1 MSTPPNPYGQPQ
13 YGYPPPAPQP
23 PAPGYGQAPAPA
35 PGYGQAPAPGYAAPG
50 YGQPPAPGYGYPA
63 TPPPPAYGQPP
74 APGYG
79 APGYP
84 PVGPPPGG
92 PAGGWGQQPPIP
104 PPSAARRVG
113 RRLTLRIVAL
123 AVGVVVLIVGY
134 LVAGTS
140 VSSAAIG
147 DCVHRGGVSDVS
159 IVKCSDP
166 KAQYRVIGK
175 YTGTTDTSRCDDTAG
190 TTAKVSGTSGRRTSK
205 KRYVLCLGPLLGSS
219 GATASAS
226 ATASAAPNSSAKP
239 SAKATASAT
248 KVPSVVDRAKAG
260 DCLRNDHETSD
271 NATNDSD
278 PDITMLPCSDPR
290 ATYKVVAKVPG
301 TTDGDTACAS
311 YPDAN
316 SSYYQDNGVSSF
328 VLCLEDVNR

>member
-23 PAPGYGQAPAPA
+23 APGYGPPAT
-35 PGYGQAPAPGYAAPG
+35 PGYGPPAAPAPG
-50 YGQPPAPGYGYPA
+50 YGQPPAAGYGYPA
-63 TPPPPAYGQPP
+63 APPPPAYGQPA

-84 PVGPPPGG
+84 PAGPPPTG

-104 PPSAARRVG
+104 PPSAAK
-113 RRLTLRIVAL
+113 RIGTRIAFRIAGLV
-123 AVGVVVLIVGY
+123 VGVIVLIVGY
-134 LVAGTS
+134 LIVGPS
-140 VSSAAIG
+140 VSSASIG
-147 DCVHRGGVSDVS
+147 DCVHKGGVSDVS

-166 KAQYRVIGK
+166 KAEYRVVGK
-175 YTGTTDTSRCDDTAG
+175 YTGTTDTSRCDGTPG
-190 TTAKVSGTSGRRTSK
+190 TTATVWGKSGRRTSQK
-205 KRYVLCLGPLLGSS
+205 KYVLCLGPLLGATP
-219 GATASAS
+219 GATSSAS
-226 ATASAAPNSSAKP
+226 PGSSAKP
-239 SAKATASAT
+239 SAKTSTPAQ
-248 KVPSVVDRAKAG
+248 KVPTDVDRAKAG
-260 DCLRNDHETSD
+260 DCLRNDHETST
-271 NATNDSD
+271 NATNDTA

-328 VLCLEDVNR
+328 VLCLADVNR